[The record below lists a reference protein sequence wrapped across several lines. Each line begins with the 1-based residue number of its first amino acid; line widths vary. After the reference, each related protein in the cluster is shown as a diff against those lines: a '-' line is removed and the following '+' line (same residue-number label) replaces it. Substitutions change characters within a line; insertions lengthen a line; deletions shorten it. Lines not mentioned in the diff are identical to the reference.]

1 MWPNPNEIRGHL
13 IKRGFMKDYTVWSF
27 HGESSGT
34 TSADP
39 GGHHESGPTHV
50 VEDGPHGTF
59 GDYDDGVDADD
70 DDDGFDLEAMLRHAE
85 PEVVKG
91 TAKGLNNYENLE
103 KSARQLLY
111 DESKGCDKEYTVLRS
126 VLELLKLKANH
137 NWSDR
142 RFDDLLVLLAA
153 MLPEPSLLPANT
165 YQAKKLICP
174 LTLGVQKI
182 HACSNHCI
190 LYRKEYASLDKC
202 PTCGASRYKCNRTGT
217 YSDDSNKRSAGV
229 ASTDQGSSSTTPS
242 EEHKRKI
249 PAMVMWYLPVIDR
262 LRRLFSNP
270 RDSELMHWH
279 VDKRKKGDDMIRHPA
294 DARKW
299 ASRAQ
304 NGRNL

>member
-1 MWPNPNEIRGHL
+1 MERSYWMYCIPRPDISFIREVENFIEAAKKHALIAGREEIFCPCVNCKNEVMWPNPNEIRGHL
-13 IKRGFMKDYTVWSF
+13 IKRGFIKDYTVWSF

-39 GGHHESGPTHV
+39 GGHQEASTTHM

-59 GDYDDGVDADD
+59 GDNGDGVDADD

-126 VLELLKLKANH
+126 VLELLKLKASH

-142 RFDDLLVLLAA
+142 SFDDLLVLLAA
-153 MLPEPSLLPANT
+153 MLPKPSLLPANT

-182 HACSNHCI
+182 HACPNH
-190 LYRKEYASLDKC
+190 YF
-202 PTCGASRYKCNRTGT
+202 
-217 YSDDSNKRSAGV
+217 
-229 ASTDQGSSSTTPS
+229 
-242 EEHKRKI
+242 H
-249 PAMVMWYLPVIDR
+249 VI
-262 LRRLFSNP
+262 
-270 RDSELMHWH
+270 
-279 VDKRKKGDDMIRHPA
+279 
-294 DARKW
+294 
-299 ASRAQ
+299 
-304 NGRNL
+304 